1 MNYIYDIVLNFNK
14 EYFEFFEWKKTDKII
29 NVKKIPVFRV
39 CDKDMQILKYNK
51 VKLSQDFL
59 EKIYNL
65 TLFYSKMDNYKY
77 SCLVSNTVETI
88 GLMFDKEG
96 NLIKISSLIFD
107 EEDEVNDE
115 VTNEEEFKFNYIENN
130 NVEIEYLS
138 RMDKEKRDYLIK
150 FINKLDVIKDESILK
165 YLFYDYFEKE
175 EDDCSKIKKILLKE
189 INNNNSNK
197 NKLCDLVK
205 VFRKIK
211 N

>member
-39 CDKDMQILKYNK
+39 CDKDMQILKFNK

-77 SCLVSNTVETI
+77 LCLVSNTVETI

-96 NLIKISSLIFD
+96 NLIKRSSLIFD

-189 INNNNSNK
+189 INNNDSNK

>member
-1 MNYIYDIVLNFNK
+1 
-14 EYFEFFEWKKTDKII
+14 
-29 NVKKIPVFRV
+29 
-39 CDKDMQILKYNK
+39 
-51 VKLSQDFL
+51 
-59 EKIYNL
+59 
-65 TLFYSKMDNYKY
+65 
-77 SCLVSNTVETI
+77 
-88 GLMFDKEG
+88 MFDKEG
-96 NLIKISSLIFD
+96 NLIKRSSLIFD